1 MFENKGRVSEI
12 LENDKKL
19 KAAFEIPVEHV
30 LVISGQMQ
38 HWRMTSTVL
47 PCQTS
52 FMECFY
58 KSIELLFLK
67 KNFIADV

>member
-30 LVISGQMQ
+30 LVISGQLQ
-38 HWRMTSTVL
+38 H
-47 PCQTS
+47 
-52 FMECFY
+52 
-58 KSIELLFLK
+58 
-67 KNFIADV
+67 